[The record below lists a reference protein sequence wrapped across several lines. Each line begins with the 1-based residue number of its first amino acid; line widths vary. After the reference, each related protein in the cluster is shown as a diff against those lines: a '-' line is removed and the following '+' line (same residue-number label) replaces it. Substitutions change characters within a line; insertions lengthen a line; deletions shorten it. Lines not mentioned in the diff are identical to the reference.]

1 MQTTLIYRF
10 DEEDD
15 TTLEAVK
22 ITAHTV
28 TIRGV
33 GTQARMAKLATAQW
47 RAELTP
53 AAVVTS
59 TINAEGE
66 VDSVAATISDLPVA
80 DENDPEQIVKYNA
93 FVRWATCAA
102 GTGSVAVIK
111 RTKKSRELDTDL
123 AETWPWEPSSLAA
136 LGWDKPEG
144 VLDIKTDLFDAWEKA
159 VQNANPGV
167 FGKPLTSTAKKKTGV
182 IATT

>member
-1 MQTTLIYRF
+1 MQTTVIYRF

-15 TTLEAVK
+15 SALEAVK

-33 GTQARMAKLATAQW
+33 GTQARLAKLATAQW

-53 AAVVTS
+53 AAVVT

-66 VDSVAATISDLPVA
+66 VDGAATDLPTT
-80 DENDPEQIVKYNA
+80 DENDPEQIVRYNA
-93 FVRWATCAA
+93 FIRWATCAA

-123 AETWPWEPSSLAA
+123 AESWPWEPSSLAA

-144 VLDIKTDLFDAWEKA
+144 VLDMKTDLFDAWEKT

-167 FGKPLTSTAKKKTGV
+167 FGRALTSTAKKKTGV